1 MSKIVDYYFSPNSPW
16 AYLGHERF
24 VAIAKR
30 AGAHINVKPVDYGR
44 IFPQSG
50 GVPVAQRAKQRQAY
64 RMMEL
69 KRWRAHLGIPINFTP
84 KFAGSSGVAAARL
97 IIAADMKELNAM
109 ALAGFVG
116 KAVWEEE
123 RDIADPVTLQTIAAE
138 HGRNAKLLW
147 DTAQS
152 QATQDAY
159 DAYTAEAIERGVFGA
174 PTYVY
179 KDELFWG
186 QDRLEFLERAL
197 ALS

>member
-1 MSKIVDYYFSPNSPW
+1 MTKSIDYYFSPNSPW
-16 AYLGHERF
+16 AYLGHERA

-30 AGAHINVKPVDYGR
+30 AGAHINVKPADFAR
-44 IFPQSG
+44 IFAASG
-50 GVPVAQRAKQRQAY
+50 GLPMAQRPKQRLAY

-69 KRWRAHLGIPINFTP
+69 KRWREFLGIPINLAP
-84 KFAGSSGVAAARL
+84 KFFGVPTLAAARL

-109 ALAGFVG
+109 ALAGFIG

-123 RDIADPVTLQTIAAE
+123 RDISDAATLQAIAAE

-147 DTAQS
+147 DTAQTD
-152 QATQDAY
+152 ATKAAY
-159 DAYTAEAIERGVFGA
+159 DTYTDEAIAAGVFGA

-186 QDRLEFLERAL
+186 QDRLDFLERAL
-197 ALS
+197 AAA

>member
-16 AYLGHERF
+16 AYFGHERF

>member
-1 MSKIVDYYFSPNSPW
+1 MTKTVAYYFSPNSPW

-30 AGAHINVKPVDYGR
+30 AGAHIDVRPVDYGR

-64 RMMEL
+64 RMTEL
-69 KRWRAHLGIPINFTP
+69 KRWRELLGIPINFAP
-84 KFAGSSGVAAARL
+84 KFASASGVAAARM

-116 KAVWEEE
+116 KAVWEED
-123 RDIADPVTLQTIAAE
+123 RDIADPVTLQAIAAE

-197 ALS
+197 ASN